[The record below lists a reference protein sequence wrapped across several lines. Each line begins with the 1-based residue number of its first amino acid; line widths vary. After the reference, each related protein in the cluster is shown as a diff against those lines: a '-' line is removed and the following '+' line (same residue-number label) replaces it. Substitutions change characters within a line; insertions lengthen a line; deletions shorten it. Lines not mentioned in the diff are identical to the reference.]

1 MKGWRW
7 GVAIAVSAAGVWL
20 ALRGVDLNSVRSA
33 LSQVRHPW
41 FLLFIPVAGGL
52 EYALRTER
60 WRLVLGEPRALR
72 PALFPVVAG
81 AFFLNN
87 VLPFRAGEAARI
99 YWTHR
104 CTGRPLVGAVAALAV
119 DRLLDSLALVS
130 LFLLALASKGGT
142 SISPGAAWGLLA
154 VGVVGFSFFV
164 LLARRSEKVGRWLD
178 SSRLPEWLRK
188 FLRAF
193 IAGAD
198 RYVRAVWTIAGAAPS
213 VTFSLAGQALIVYCT
228 PDEVRALG
236 VAAPALANVAADL
249 VAEHLLTNTDDIDD
263 KLCKRWKLPLTKWPS
278 SLRKHLAAITVWT
291 VLSHRG
297 VNPTTG
303 DTDLQKRHD
312 KAWKDVMDLAENRAG
327 SPDGYVDSTP
337 TVTEDGTYTFSR
349 TRRR

>member
-193 IAGAD
+193 IAGAAPL
-198 RYVRAVWTIAGAAPS
+198 RSLRTLALTLVLSAGIWSLTAAVFIGAGRLFGLTLS
-213 VTFSLAGQALIVYCT
+213 WMDGSFLLAGI
-228 PDEVRALG
+228 ALG
-236 VAAPALANVAADL
+236 VALPSAPGFIGTYEAAGVGTLALLGHEKTAAFPFVAAL
-249 VAEHLLTNTDDIDD
+249 
-263 KLCKRWKLPLTKWPS
+263 
-278 SLRKHLAAITVWT
+278 HLAQIAGTALWGLPSLWAVART
-291 VLSHRG
+291 G
-297 VNPTTG
+297 KKTTALE
-303 DTDLQKRHD
+303 DL
-312 KAWKDVMDLAENRAG
+312 
-327 SPDGYVDSTP
+327 
-337 TVTEDGTYTFSR
+337 
-349 TRRR
+349 